1 MKNWRPE
8 YLCYYRRKPEFL
20 EKAFSVLKSV
30 TRSNLLIH
38 NCFFLLI
45 LFLFDCNC
53 SLHTAWRQ
61 ERGHSIWRQRSRE
74 MYSWFYKVTIYSYNR
89 QILYTRLKTNFCLL
103 LAVTEIF
110 SFKSSNYSLRNR
122 RDFNIPTVN
131 TVKYGK
137 HSLRYFGPMLWSKLH
152 SSLRNS
158 PSLTSFKKS
167 IRNIDLHEL
176 IENNCKFVTAVIFAG
191 NDFLLIYIYL
201 YK

>member
-1 MKNWRPE
+1 MP
-8 YLCYYRRKPEFL
+8 
-20 EKAFSVLKSV
+20 A
-30 TRSNLLIH
+30 
-38 NCFFLLI
+38 
-45 LFLFDCNC
+45 
-53 SLHTAWRQ
+53 
-61 ERGHSIWRQRSRE
+61 
-74 MYSWFYKVTIYSYNR
+74 TI
-89 QILYTRLKTNFCLL
+89 
-103 LAVTEIF
+103 AVTEIF
-110 SFKSSNYSLRNR
+110 SFKSSNYSLRNS
-122 RDFNIPTVN
+122 DFNIPTVN

-176 IENNCKFVTAVIFAG
+176 IENNCKFVTAMIFAG